1 MGASSLFERLRRYGF
16 RIRLHRLPA
25 RALHQRRH
33 FTRRPHAMRRL
44 ALATICLLL
53 SCTAW
58 AADFQTVESI
68 RHAALSALAPGG
80 EAEATLDPALRLPRC
95 AQALS
100 ARVSASHSV
109 EVSCPA
115 AAGWRLFVPVRVR
128 RSQDVL
134 VLTRGIAAG
143 QPITADVLAAEN
155 RDASRIVGAPV
166 SDPQRAVG
174 QVARR
179 TLTAGTVLMATDL
192 LSPRLVHR
200 GDNVALVS
208 RRGGVEVRM
217 AGKALGNAGE
227 NERVSVEN
235 LSSRRVVQGTVGPG
249 GDIWIN
255 Q

>member
-1 MGASSLFERLRRYGF
+1 
-16 RIRLHRLPA
+16 
-25 RALHQRRH
+25 
-33 FTRRPHAMRRL
+33 MRRF
-44 ALATICLLL
+44 ATVLIGLLL
-53 SCTAW
+53 SCSAV
-58 AADFQTVESI
+58 AGDFQSVESI
-68 RHAALSALAPGG
+68 RAAALAALAPGS

-95 AQALS
+95 GEALA
-100 ARVSASHSV
+100 ARVSGSASV

-128 RSQDVL
+128 RSQEVL
-134 VLTRGIAAG
+134 VLTRGVAAG
-143 QPITADVLAAEN
+143 QPITADVLVAEN

-166 SDPQRAVG
+166 SGPERAVG

-192 LSPRLVHR
+192 LAPRLVHR
-200 GDNVALVS
+200 GDSVALVS
-208 RRGGVEVRM
+208 RRGGVEVRV

-249 GDIWIN
+249 GDIWVN